1 MLLFLLSHVWLFA
14 TPWRLACKAFLPFT
28 ISPNFL
34 KLMSIEWWCHPTISI
49 PVSPFSCS
57 PHSFP
62 ASGSFPMSQLF
73 PSGGQSIG
81 ALASVSVLPINIQGS
96 FSLGLTDL
104 ISLVS
109 QGALK
114 RVFSSTTVWKH
125 QFLSAQPSLWSN
137 SNLYMTTG
145 KTIALTIQTVISKVM
160 SVFFNTLSRF
170 VKALLPRSKCL
181 LISWLHF

>member
-1 MLLFLLSHVWLFA
+1 MSDSVTTWTEAHQASLS
-14 TPWRLACKAFLPFT
+14 FT
-28 ISPNFL
+28 VFRIFSNS
-34 KLMSIEWWCHPTISI
+34 KSVMSSNHLILCHP
-49 PVSPFSCS
+49 FASCLQ
-57 PHSFP
+57 SFL
-62 ASGSFPMSQLF
+62 ASGLFPMNWQLM
-73 PSGGQSIG
+73 SGGQSIG
-81 ALASVSVLPINIQGS
+81 ASASVLVLPMTIQGW